1 MHFRH
6 PGGTKLCLLCKLE
19 DNHLNCQ
26 GPLKWF
32 PVKSKRGPGR
42 PKDKGLPKTPRLMA
56 TFLSNTLE
64 IAPAPK
70 VITLKTEAGAH
81 SEPIKIKI
89 DMTKGGECLP
99 NGNGFLDPDVI
110 DSCGFYIHVEC
121 CRWTTSVA
129 PEIEMFKAER
139 YLLKG
144 LGQVCYVLCLI
155 LSYQIIFHLLILSMK
170 KFTNRV
176 KPLAATLSNY
186 PNSTSELFPLH
197 DERGYSELP
206 V

>member
-1 MHFRH
+1 MHLRH

-121 CRWTTSVA
+121 CRWTTSVT

-144 LGQVCYVLCLI
+144 LGQVR
-155 LSYQIIFHLLILSMK
+155 HDLL
-170 KFTNRV
+170 FNR
-176 KPLAATLSNY
+176 
-186 PNSTSELFPLH
+186 FCFI
-197 DERGYSELP
+197 
-206 V
+206 

>member
-1 MHFRH
+1 M
-6 PGGTKLCLLCKLE
+6 
-19 DNHLNCQ
+19 
-26 GPLKWF
+26 KWF

-56 TFLSNTLE
+56 TFLSNILE
-64 IAPAPK
+64 VAPAPK

-89 DMTKGGECLP
+89 DMTKEGVIMP

-121 CRWTTSVA
+121 CRWTSSVT
-129 PEIEMFKAER
+129 PEVEMFKAER

-144 LGQVCYVLCLI
+144 LGQVNTKIRSFRFAIYSKSLF
-155 LSYQIIFHLLILSMK
+155 IFKNQLKAHLLIYESSSAFYVQFRRK
-170 KFTNRV
+170 
-176 KPLAATLSNY
+176 Y
-186 PNSTSELFPLH
+186 
-197 DERGYSELP
+197 
-206 V
+206 